1 MRRPRGETAPIA
13 SSAPPAA
20 FPACSAPGR
29 CFSPETTA
37 RRGWGRSG
45 ERDVSWSMT
54 TSTSAPPG
62 AMVGFPALGPIF
74 GRVRIPRA
82 PGRPGAVAGRRSDD
96 RLAVVGA
103 PGAAHGEPGALRRD
117 DDHAAA
123 RDALPRPHVGRSGR
137 GGGCAEQEEACGGE
151 GGGDEG
157 GGRQTVHGC
166 SLGRGAGGRRAGW
179 PGGRVAGWPQPH
191 QEGRRPPP
199 LGARRRAPAGSR
211 KPAGRPVSP
220 RARRVLSTGGTRARP
235 VRGGPRTPVRDEGN
249 GVAMTENGDDTP
261 FVGRTGI
268 PDLRLATDVSGQ
280 APVGVA
286 PSDGPEAELPRDRN
300 QAILEAAKQVGAV
313 LKRAEHPFALAG
325 SVAVYA
331 HGGSGNL
338 QHDGDFCVLPE
349 DAERVAATLREAG
362 LTVYTPPEDW
372 LIKARC
378 FGQDVDIIFEMAH
391 RPVSAEMLGRAG
403 ELPVDSVRMPVLAP
417 TDLLWSLMAAFSEH

>member
-54 TSTSAPPG
+54 TSTSASPG

-137 GGGCAEQEEACGGE
+137 GGGCAEQEAACG
-151 GGGDEG
+151 
-157 GGRQTVHGC
+157 
-166 SLGRGAGGRRAGW
+166 GRGAGGGGEGGRGGGAPWAGGRGGGGAGG
-179 PGGRVAGWPQPH
+179 PAGRVAGWPGGPSLT
-191 QEGRRPPP
+191 RR
-199 LGARRRAPAGSR
+199 GDVRHRWAPAAVPRPAPGSR
-211 KPAGRPVSP
+211 PGGPC
-220 RARRVLSTGGTRARP
+220 RRG
-235 VRGGPRTPVRDEGN
+235 RGGYS
-249 GVAMTENGDDTP
+249 A
-261 FVGRTGI
+261 
-268 PDLRLATDVSGQ
+268 
-280 APVGVA
+280 
-286 PSDGPEAELPRDRN
+286 
-300 QAILEAAKQVGAV
+300 
-313 LKRAEHPFALAG
+313 RA
-325 SVAVYA
+325 
-331 HGGSGNL
+331 
-338 QHDGDFCVLPE
+338 
-349 DAERVAATLREAG
+349 
-362 LTVYTPPEDW
+362 
-372 LIKARC
+372 
-378 FGQDVDIIFEMAH
+378 
-391 RPVSAEMLGRAG
+391 
-403 ELPVDSVRMPVLAP
+403 
-417 TDLLWSLMAAFSEH
+417 